1 MGASAGGMPHGV
13 GRLTIPLPRYSPAS
27 AGHPTTPLQSPY
39 SNFQEASNGIGCV
52 C

>member
-27 AGHPTTPLQSPY
+27 AGILQRPTIPVQQFS
-39 SNFQEASNGIGCV
+39 GGK
-52 C
+52 